1 MQDLFSNIVDQKNL
15 RNVQKMTLQKIA
27 DTVAHTAGPY
37 GSNTIILG
45 DPLQGKS
52 DIYTKDGHKTLLHI
66 DFFNPLEK
74 SIQSQLVEVTEYIVK
89 TVGDGTTST
98 VLMCNSVF
106 KAITDYIENHPETPT
121 FEIVRSLSNCI
132 EDLKKR
138 ITAHGKDVDVS
149 DIYDICM
156 ISTNGNTEVS
166 SQIADIYKEFGT
178 NVYINVGVSNTK
190 DNILKSY
197 DGLTLERGFGSPCYI
212 NTEDGK
218 CVIRNPRIYT
228 FTDPVDTP
236 EMISYLEQI
245 IYKNIMEPLY
255 SKQVENLI
263 PTVIM
268 APSISRDANATLT
281 ELEKVMYACE
291 SSVRPPILIIAGLN
305 KEIDQYEDLVMLCG
319 GKSIKK
325 YINPD
330 IQEKEIKEGKA
341 PDKNN
346 IVEWYGTCDEIVS
359 DNTGTKFINPK
370 DMFIKNEDGTCSYSS
385 TYEGLINFLKT
396 QLEYAIKNSEGIGTI
411 GNLRRRLNSLQSNM
425 VDYLIGGISMID
437 RDAVKD
443 LVEDAVLNC
452 RSACKHGVGYGSN
465 FEGYRACVEYFEDG
479 NDDTQIN
486 CDMMRIIRTSYEET
500 IKNLYTLNYK
510 GDVDKLMEHNL
521 ANKSPINLRT
531 LRWDDEKVLCSIDT
545 DVAILDAIKKM
556 IIPMATANQALLL
569 NPQHNKYLD

>member
-45 DPLQGKS
+45 DSLQGKS

-106 KAITDYIENHPETPT
+106 KAITEYIEEHPETPT

-245 IYKNIMEPLY
+245 IFKNIMEPIY

-281 ELEKVMYACE
+281 ELEKVMYACDT
-291 SSVRPPILIIAGLN
+291 SVRPPILIIAGLN

-319 GKSIKK
+319 SKSIKK

-341 PDKNN
+341 PDKDN

-370 DMFIKNEDGTCSYSS
+370 DMFIKNEDGTLSYSS

-465 FEGYRACVEYFEDG
+465 FEGYRACMEYLEDG

-486 CDMMRIIRTSYEET
+486 FDMMRIIRKSYEET

>member
-45 DPLQGKS
+45 DSLQGKS

-245 IYKNIMEPLY
+245 IFKNIMEPLY

-281 ELEKVMYACE
+281 ELEKVMYACDT
-291 SSVRPPILIIAGLN
+291 SVRPPILIIAGLN

-370 DMFIKNEDGTCSYSS
+370 DMFIKNEDGTLSYSS

-396 QLEYAIKNSEGIGTI
+396 QLDYAIKNSEGIGTI

-486 CDMMRIIRTSYEET
+486 CDMMRIIRSSYEET